1 MGTALGAVRAV
12 AGRLGLPVD
21 DVEVLRDDS
30 NLLVHLRPAPVVARV
45 GAVTA
50 AVRGDVF
57 GHFARADA
65 VSRFLAGRGVPVVEP
80 VASPVREGGWVV
92 ALAAH
97 VPHSPEWTPDS
108 PAFALML
115 RELHREL
122 AHFTGELPARGPV
135 DDIDAVLTMLGR
147 PDDLVAER
155 DALVAAWPDQPVQ
168 ALHGD
173 AHPHNVLATAN
184 GPVWN
189 DFEDTWRGPV
199 GWDVACAAGSR
210 LLDRAAVARA
220 YPADLLDHWLGARRL
235 LVRCWRAA
243 TDLHRARSGV

>member
-1 MGTALGAVRAV
+1 MGTALEAVRV
-12 AGRLGLPVD
+12 VGGRSGLPTD
-21 DVEVLRDDS
+21 DLAVLKEGS

-50 AVRGDVF
+50 SVRGDVS

-80 VASPVREGGWVV
+80 VAAPVREDGWVV

-97 VPHSPEWTPDS
+97 VPHSPDWTPDS
-108 PAFALML
+108 ASFATML
-115 RELHREL
+115 RELHQEL
-122 AHFTGELPARGPV
+122 AHFTGDLPARGPL
-135 DDIDAVLTMLGR
+135 DDVDAVLELLGR
-147 PDDLVAER
+147 PAG
-155 DALVAAWPDQPVQ
+155 LVAARDAVVAGWPDLPVQ

-173 AHPHNVLATAN
+173 AHPHNVLFTRA

-199 GWDVACAAGSR
+199 GWDVACAATSR
-210 LLDRAAVARA
+210 LLDRAAVERA
-220 YPADLLDHWLGARRL
+220 YPVPVLDHWSDARRL

-243 TDLHRARSGV
+243 TDLHRASTP